1 MPAVFVRSL
10 IPRRLMSGEV
20 TPALMMW
27 FPDDRVSASWNWM
40 WFSVDNWSAWALPP
54 VNASWTMMRGVPRN
68 RLTVGE

>member
-1 MPAVFVRSL
+1 
-10 IPRRLMSGEV
+10 
-20 TPALMMW
+20 MMW